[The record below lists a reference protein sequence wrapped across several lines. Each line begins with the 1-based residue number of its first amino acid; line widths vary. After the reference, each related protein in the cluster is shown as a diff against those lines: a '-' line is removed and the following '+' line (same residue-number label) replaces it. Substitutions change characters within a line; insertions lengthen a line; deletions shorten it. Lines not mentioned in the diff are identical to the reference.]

1 MFGGFRLVPY
11 SAVASVINQLDDRVY
26 NTLPEQPQGET
37 SKSTSPKKQQKD
49 KSSITSSGSKDKSS
63 TSSGSTKPSPQI
75 TLSDQPPDNNPL
87 EEPNIWATI
96 LKLEG
101 RVHENKVAEG
111 FQNWLRKNLDSSLFE
126 VQKCILLHL
135 YTF

>member
-1 MFGGFRLVPY
+1 MPY

-26 NTLPEQPQGET
+26 NTLPEQPEGEP
-37 SKSTSPKKQQKD
+37 SKSRSPKKQQKD
-49 KSSITSSGSKDKSS
+49 KSSITSSGSKESKDKSS

-101 RVHENKVAEG
+101 RVYENKIAEG